1 MAKQPKLELGIER
14 LEARIAPG
22 LVHGTGGSHGSNGS
36 HGSKGSHGSN
46 GSHGHGSK

>member
-22 LVHGTGGSHGSNGS
+22 LVHGTGGSHGS
-36 HGSKGSHGSN
+36 KGHGSN
-46 GSHGHGSK
+46 GSNGCK

>member
-22 LVHGTGGSHGSNGS
+22 LVHGGTNGSNGHGS
-36 HGSKGSHGSN
+36 KDHGSKDHGSKGTKA
-46 GSHGHGSK
+46 SK